1 MVMVPDDTPST
12 RDRTRRVFLR
22 AGTGLLTAGL
32 ATLTAGCTSAL
43 PPLGARQRFG
53 RVNVPPAADP
63 TYRRWLPAPTAI
75 DGFDAPEYRFLLRH
89 PTELDYPAPVRFTTP
104 RKRLVADLDYLG
116 VGYADY
122 DRLLRTPFGTVLDGG
137 FDPAAVRAT
146 LAETGYRRDGRYA
159 GYDVFSRPDVP
170 RRAVL
175 VDGAVVWSSR
185 RVHDHPTVAALV
197 DAHEGDRP
205 RYHEEREAFARVT
218 DAIGES
224 RMVEHIPPN
233 DVRTWTSAEGFRFDG
248 DTAYHV
254 RTFYYPEGETPPED
268 ELRRRSK
275 TGTVLTREVE
285 DTDFRIDGQL
295 VTVEGR
301 IPPGEGV
308 QPSAIDPPYPP
319 HVTWGYSRDPEAK
332 TVRVRHEAGES
343 VAATDL
349 VLSFDVARA
358 DGQWSDPVRRPLSTD
373 LGRVSP
379 GDAVT
384 VDVSDVPE
392 VTVIRPADVDPEA
405 DDPYANG
412 ESRPATRLDLR
423 FAPDTVGPTL
433 FSVHLE
439 AER

>member
-1 MVMVPDDTPST
+1 MIVAMVPDDTPST
-12 RDRTRRVFLR
+12 RDRTRRAFLR
-22 AGTGLLTAGL
+22 TGTGMLTAGL

-43 PPLGARQRFG
+43 PPLGARQHFG

-63 TYRRWLPAPTAI
+63 TYRRWLPAPGSI
-75 DGFDAPEYRFLLRH
+75 DGFDAPEYRFLLRQ

-146 LAETGYRRDGRYA
+146 LDETGYRRDGSYA
-159 GYDVFSRPDVP
+159 GYDVFARADAP

-175 VDGAVVWSSR
+175 VDGAVVWASN

-197 DAHEGDRP
+197 DAHEGNLP
-205 RYHEEREAFARVT
+205 RYHEEREAFERVT

-254 RTFYYPEGETPPED
+254 RTFCYPEGETPPED

-285 DTDFRIDGQL
+285 DTDFRIDGRL

-308 QPSAIDPPYPP
+308 QPSAVDPSYPP
-319 HVTWGYSRDPEAK
+319 HVTWGSRRGSE
-332 TVRVRHEAGES
+332 TVRIRHEAGES

-349 VLSFDVARA
+349 ALSFDVARA
-358 DGQWSDPVRRPLSTD
+358 DGRWSDPVRRLLSTD
-373 LGRVSP
+373 LDRVTP

-392 VTVIRPADVDPEA
+392 VTVIRPADVDPEV

-412 ESRPATRLDLR
+412 DSRPATRLELR
-423 FAPDTVGPTL
+423 FAPDTVGRTL
-433 FSVHLE
+433 FSVELG
-439 AER
+439 AGR